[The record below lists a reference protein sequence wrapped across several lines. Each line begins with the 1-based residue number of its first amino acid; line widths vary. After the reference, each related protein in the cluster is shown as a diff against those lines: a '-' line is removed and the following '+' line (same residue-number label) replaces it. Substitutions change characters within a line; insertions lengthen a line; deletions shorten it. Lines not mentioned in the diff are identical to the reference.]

1 VGGYK
6 EDDDGIGS
14 ESPGILHWVKM
25 ILKTVS
31 ADVRQQL
38 LKARVLM
45 NLDMNITALRPRFIG
60 YLEPVADVFIRLRIT
75 PNQISMLALIAGIA
89 CAYLFFQRQFL
100 WGSISLILS
109 AIFDLIDGSV
119 ARKTNAH
126 SNFGAVFD
134 WIVDKYVDALVLLG
148 VGLSGIQIIS
158 QYLAVPPVADFAIA
172 AFAIIGSLMNTFIK
186 PVVYA
191 EIGYRDK
198 VEGKIDDPLEGV
210 GFFGRPETFIVLI
223 LGGVT
228 GFIWVSLIIIAVC
241 TNLSAIQRIIY
252 LYQTLS

>member
-1 VGGYK
+1 
-6 EDDDGIGS
+6 
-14 ESPGILHWVKM
+14 
-25 ILKTVS
+25 
-31 ADVRQQL
+31 
-38 LKARVLM
+38 M
-45 NLDMNITALRPRFIG
+45 NLGMNITALRPRFIR

-100 WGSISLILS
+100 YGSISLILS
-109 AIFDLIDGSV
+109 AVFDLIDGSV

-148 VGLSGIQIIS
+148 AGLSGISIVS
-158 QYLAVPPVADFAIA
+158 QYFVVPPIADFAIV

-191 EIGYRDK
+191 EVGYRDK

-210 GFFGRPETFIVLI
+210 GFFGRPETFLVLI
-223 LGGVT
+223 LGGFT
-228 GFIWVSLIIIAVC
+228 GFIWASLIIIAVC
-241 TNLSAIQRIIY
+241 TNLSAIQRIMY
-252 LYQTLS
+252 LYRTLS